1 MVAHAAPAA
10 RVLGSGQLPAG
21 LDAAFSLEHAGD
33 RAAGSRDD
41 RGAVQAGRS
50 PTGNRRRAP
59 DSARLL
65 GVTMLTLIAQIT
77 VDDLQREAR
86 RLQHDYEF
94 LTYGLIAA
102 WVILAVYVMMMIG
115 RQKKLKREI
124 EGLRV
129 MVDEK

>member
-1 MVAHAAPAA
+1 
-10 RVLGSGQLPAG
+10 
-21 LDAAFSLEHAGD
+21 
-33 RAAGSRDD
+33 
-41 RGAVQAGRS
+41 
-50 PTGNRRRAP
+50 
-59 DSARLL
+59 
-65 GVTMLTLIAQIT
+65 MLTLIAQIT

-124 EGLRV
+124 EGLRA
-129 MVDEK
+129 MVEEKQGR